1 MLFIQHQNMSEL
13 QNDVIKIENIVN
25 LLIEKKKVRYNFK
38 TTHDSILHYIHTIVH
53 RILSEFDLTFLTET
67 IHVIFIE
74 LITNFLKA
82 IVKRIYF
89 LQKQLDISNYTDY
102 VENISAFKSEI
113 LEHWDEKEF
122 KLEDFGYTLFFDFI
136 LTDDYFTFY
145 IKNNVKVNIFER
157 ERIQNRLNK
166 IFVNNSSYED
176 DIDST
181 EGGGLGLIL
190 ILSLLENSGISKKN
204 FKFDFLPDATV
215 AILNIPLKL
224 NKPKIEVFL
233 RNLILKRIDVLP
245 TFPEYV
251 QDLIEK
257 CDQGE
262 VTTDYI
268 ANKIIKDPALTSQ
281 ILKLAT
287 SAGYITRN
295 KNPDI
300 KLSINLI
307 GLKQLKH
314 LLMIYAAKN
323 VFNKIVERSYFE
335 KLWYESNRIAFF
347 AQKLTQKEELKEMTF
362 LIGILNLVG
371 KFVIYSLDAN
381 EIQKIREL
389 SNNKVNLGDQVL
401 EELEIGIS
409 YPEVGS
415 ILAELWKFPED
426 VIYGIRYQFKPLHIS
441 DDKIDLVYPIY
452 LAKFMSEILSNR
464 FSFDLIEFKVLKYY
478 GFYNNKDKFFKV
490 LNSLFDD
497 FQGIFVV

>member
-1 MLFIQHQNMSEL
+1 MADFQS
-13 QNDVIKIENIVN
+13 DVIKIENIVN

-38 TTHDSILHYIHTIVH
+38 TTHDSILHYLHTIVH

-67 IHVIFIE
+67 VHVIFLE

-82 IVKRIYF
+82 IVKRIFF
-89 LQKQLDISNYTDY
+89 LQKQLDISNYRDY
-102 VENISAFKSEI
+102 VDNIAIFKSEI
-113 LEHWDEKEF
+113 LEHWDEKEYVF
-122 KLEDFGYTLFFDFI
+122 EEFGYYLFFDFI
-136 LTDDYFTFY
+136 LSEDYFTFY

-166 IFVNNSSYED
+166 HYDSNPTYLDE
-176 DIDST
+176 IDST

-190 ILSLLENSGISKKN
+190 ILSLIENSGISKKN
-204 FKFDFLPDATV
+204 FKFEFLPDATV

-233 RNLILKRIDVLP
+233 RDLILKKIDVLP

-257 CDQGE
+257 CEQGD

-323 VFNKIVERSYFE
+323 IFNKIIERSYLE
-335 KLWYESNRIAFF
+335 KLWYESNRIAFL
-347 AQKLTQKEELKEMTF
+347 ALKLTKKESLKEMTF
-362 LIGILNLVG
+362 LIGILNLIG
-371 KFVIYSLDAN
+371 KFVIYSLDAK
-381 EIQKIREL
+381 EIQKIKEL
-389 SNNKVNLGDQVL
+389 SKNKINLGDQAL

-415 ILAELWKFPED
+415 ILAELWKFPDD

-441 DDKIDLVYPIY
+441 NDKIDLVYPVY
-452 LAKFMSEILSNR
+452 LAKCMNEILCNR
-464 FSFDLIEFKVLKYY
+464 FSFDFIEFKVLKYY
-478 GFYNNKDKFFKV
+478 DFYNNKEKFFKV
-490 LNSLFDD
+490 LNSLVDEFHD
-497 FQGIFVV
+497 IYVV